1 MIAGSIARRSR
12 VRCSRVRRA
21 LAALGVGAV
30 ALGFPAPSL
39 AHALAAS
46 FESRLPLAVYV
57 VGAAAAVG
65 LSFAFVLLR
74 DLRAEPAV
82 DDGRRS
88 DPPAIIRLG
97 LRAIGLTA
105 WAWIAA
111 QAIIGG
117 ESDAEVARLFAWVFG
132 WVGIAIVVAFVGP
145 AWRWIDPFSTLH
157 DLGSGLIRR
166 LGVEGWPAAEY
177 PARLGRWPAV
187 IGFAAVIW
195 LELVASGAASR
206 TLGLVIL
213 GYTVFTL
220 AMMAQYGRD
229 AWRRNGEIFSVWFSI
244 LGRLA
249 PIALDTAGR
258 LRRRDWAGG
267 LLEGGW
273 SRADVVLIG
282 LGTGS
287 ILFDG
292 LSQTRIW
299 VDAVGLPAAGPQT
312 LLLGASL
319 GLIVGLA
326 LVVSRL
332 VGVAA
337 TAAGLLPIAIGYLV
351 AHYLTYLLI
360 EGQRLLVALSDPF
373 QLGWD
378 LFGTAF
384 YEISAAWLPPALV
397 WTAQLAAVVGG
408 HMAGAWAGHVVAAR
422 EAGGE
427 GSAAATRTVRM
438 RQIPLAI
445 LMVGLTTLTLWSLGQ
460 VLFVP
465 VES

>member
-1 MIAGSIARRSR
+1 MIARSL
-12 VRCSRVRRA
+12 VRRA

-30 ALGFPAPSL
+30 ALGSPAVAL
-39 AHALAAS
+39 GHALSAT

-57 VGAAAAVG
+57 IGAAAAVG

-74 DLRAEPAV
+74 DLRADPPV
-82 DDGRRS
+82 DDGRRT
-88 DPPAIIRLG
+88 DPPAFVRIA
-97 LRAIGLTA
+97 LRGIGLVA

-111 QAIIGG
+111 QAIVGG

-132 WVGIAIVVAFVGP
+132 WVGIAILVAFVGP

-157 DLGSGLIRR
+157 DLGSGLLRR
-166 LGVEGWPAAEY
+166 LGVEGWPPAEY
-177 PARLGRWPAV
+177 PSGLGRWPAV

-195 LELVASGAASR
+195 LELVASGAGSR

-213 GYTVFTL
+213 GYTVYTL

-229 AWRRNGEIFSVWFSI
+229 AWRANGEIFSVWFSI

-249 PIALDTAGR
+249 PIALDAAGR
-258 LRRRDWAGG
+258 LRRRDRAGG
-267 LLEGGW
+267 LLEAGW

-312 LLLGASL
+312 ILLAGFL

-326 LVVSRL
+326 LVVARL

-337 TAAGLLPIAIGYLV
+337 TAAGLLPIAVGYLV

-360 EGQRLLVALSDPF
+360 EGQRLLIALSDPL

-384 YEISAAWLPPALV
+384 YEVSAAWLPPALV

-427 GSAAATRTVRM
+427 AGGDGSAAVARTVRV

-465 VES
+465 VEG